1 MIINPFPKGCS
12 PKNFSKYSLI
22 HQLQQSENTQSIVC
36 CTTREHVILENK
48 TYWDCQTYGGWRGSV
63 CCCAKTFDT
72 FSTIKT
78 LLQKILIS
86 IQSVFWFLLA
96 DLFSIWRALV
106 RVNWT
111 WWLSKVPNI
120 KHFEPIEAHLNHL
133 HLIHVFEIC
142 TFVSLVVER
151 KGVGRNTIPR
161 AVRGNAIPD
170 DKSNPIQFRYMS

>member
-1 MIINPFPKGCS
+1 MTTFFIPSQRGLRHRAFQSTVWFINCSSPRTRSQKCVLAGNMSFKRIKLTGIAKLKAGEEGQSVVVQRLLTHFPQ
-12 PKNFSKYSLI
+12 SK
-22 HQLQQSENTQSIVC
+22 
-36 CTTREHVILENK
+36 
-48 TYWDCQTYGGWRGSV
+48 
-63 CCCAKTFDT
+63 
-72 FSTIKT
+72 
-78 LLQKILIS
+78 QKILIS

-96 DLFSIWRALV
+96 DLFSIWRTLV

-142 TFVSLVVER
+142 TFVSLVVVR
-151 KGVGRNTIPR
+151 KGVGRNTILR

-170 DKSNPIQFRYMS
+170 DKSNPIQLRYVS